1 MTEIDKRYFLSTHQ
15 PWDKQPYISNHD
27 IAIGCP
33 ICNEGQ
39 STGRKQRCHLYD
51 YKGSTLVHCFN
62 CDHHSNLANFLKS
75 VDLDLYNSY
84 TNEIKFN
91 RLDSLQNELSLTDE
105 VNIMNKKKDNNLK
118 VFNINDFNMVKATKS
133 KMAMSYLYKRCVSP
147 KMFNDFYYI
156 DDVLE
161 LDIKGEKKN
170 IRLYTGIV
178 FPLWYDKS
186 KNLIYGFQYRNI
198 KEKQFFT
205 YLPIENENYKIYN
218 YFNTTNEVYV
228 FESVFDMYSNDI
240 HMKNKIA
247 LLGSDINEDILNQYK
262 KVIICLDN
270 QNVDIT
276 AKEKLLK
283 FCDKYKNKNIYF
295 HLWDDRINE
304 KDFNSLL
311 CKIHDKYDNS
321 YKKITNLIKKNI
333 YDTLETEIR
342 LKLY

>member
-1 MTEIDKRYFLSTHQ
+1 
-15 PWDKQPYISNHD
+15 
-27 IAIGCP
+27 
-33 ICNEGQ
+33 
-39 STGRKQRCHLYD
+39 
-51 YKGSTLVHCFN
+51 
-62 CDHHSNLANFLKS
+62 
-75 VDLDLYNSY
+75 
-84 TNEIKFN
+84 
-91 RLDSLQNELSLTDE
+91 
-105 VNIMNKKKDNNLK
+105 
-118 VFNINDFNMVKATKS
+118 
-133 KMAMSYLYKRCVSP
+133 
-147 KMFNDFYYI
+147 
-156 DDVLE
+156 
-161 LDIKGEKKN
+161 
-170 IRLYTGIV
+170 
-178 FPLWYDKS
+178 
-186 KNLIYGFQYRNI
+186 
-198 KEKQFFT
+198 
-205 YLPIENENYKIYN
+205 
-218 YFNTTNEVYV
+218 
-228 FESVFDMYSNDI
+228 MYSNDI

-311 CKIHDKYDNS
+311 CKIHDKYDNP